1 MLCQSYMRFYRTV
14 RSLGSVKTPSPTPR
28 GRYRNG
34 LTTSSSMQTCA
45 SSTSY
50 SNPTVYD
57 IAFSFR
63 DFESEAAFLI
73 EAHASVT
80 KSPLKSFLEVGCG
93 PARHTLLLADAGIQG
108 CVGIDTSPEMISYAR
123 ETAQAMRLDDKVKFA
138 LADMMD
144 PAGFR
149 AALTEK
155 VDGAAIMLGTL
166 SHCLDNASA
175 IQTLHNIAECV
186 KVGGVLVVEL
196 GHPRDIFQGRFCSD
210 GFVECWEVS
219 ESGEVDF
226 AEEDDNDREDDDQ
239 TEDQLAVGDEL
250 RVMVEYGR
258 EGDCFDVDRQVL
270 HRTVGMSLF
279 DADATLLSSNV
290 ETVQQRQFT
299 LQEID
304 LLAKATGWEVTGV
317 WGDLSFDVPLDA
329 DEAYRMVVI
338 LKKR

>member
-1 MLCQSYMRFYRTV
+1 MLYQSYMKLCRTV
-14 RSLGSVKTPSPTPR
+14 GSLGSVKAPSIPWR
-28 GRYRNG
+28 IYRNG
-34 LTTSSSMQTCA
+34 LNSSMQACA

-63 DFESEAAFLI
+63 DFEAEAAFLM
-73 EAHASVT
+73 EAHASVRQD
-80 KSPLKSFLEVGCG
+80 PMKSFLEVGCG
-93 PARHTLLLADAGIQG
+93 PARHTLLLAEAGIQE
-108 CVGIDTSPEMISYAR
+108 CVGIDASSEMINYAR
-123 ETAQAMRLDDKVKFA
+123 ETAQAMGLDDKVKFA
-138 LADMMD
+138 LADMTD
-144 PAGFR
+144 PAGFH

-196 GHPRDIFQGRFCSD
+196 GHPRDIFQGSFCSD

-226 AEEDDNDREDDDQ
+226 AEDESDSEDDDQ
-239 TEDQLAVGDEL
+239 NEDPSPAKDEL

-258 EGDCFDVDRQVL
+258 EGDCFDVDRQIL

-279 DADATLLSSNV
+279 DPDATLLSSNV

-299 LQEID
+299 LQEMD
-304 LLAKATGWEVTGV
+304 LLAKATGWEVASV

-338 LKKR
+338 LKRN